1 MYELTTLLLDI
12 ITIGLVAAISPTTFA
27 VLIVLL
33 SLSKRPKTS
42 GAGFLAGSFIV
53 VLLAGIL
60 GFLAAGSV
68 VYLTK
73 SDPGP
78 VRGWVNVILGAVVL
92 YYGGNIIFN
101 KKELFETMEISDK
114 PSKSPRSEFMSNMVL
129 AMGMFAL
136 NFITTALVFLGASK
150 IALAQVDFMGKI
162 ISMVVLLAITL
173 SLVEIPLLI
182 YVFRPQKANKILY
195 KLNQWIKKNGYYLSA
210 ALILIIGI
218 YLLYNG
224 LNILKW
230 I

>member
-1 MYELTTLLLDI
+1 MYELLTLLLDI
-12 ITIGLVAAISPTTFA
+12 IPIGLVAAISPTTFA

-42 GAGFLAGSFIV
+42 GAGFLAGSLIV

-78 VRGWVNVILGAVVL
+78 VRGWVDVILGAVVL
-92 YYGGNIIFN
+92 YYGANIIFK

-114 PSKSPRSEFMSNMVL
+114 PPKSPSSEFVGSMVL
-129 AMGMFAL
+129 AMGLFAL
-136 NFITTALVFLGASK
+136 NFITTVLVFLGGSK
-150 IALAQVDFMGKI
+150 IALAQVDFVGKI
-162 ISMVVLLAITL
+162 LSMVVLLALTL

-182 YVFRPQKANKILY
+182 YVFRPQKADKILY
-195 KLNQWIKKNGYYLSA
+195 KLNQWIKKNGYYLTA
-210 ALILIIGI
+210 ALVIIMGI
-218 YLLYNG
+218 YMLYNG
-224 LNILKW
+224 LNILNW